1 MPASSDAF
9 SYLTSSK
16 GSSDRRGWSFRKR
29 SARHRVLSNSVI
41 SEAPSSA
48 NKENPDSTAVDF
60 HVQPDLTAPEKT
72 PAVQLVEEKTELST
86 QLSSKLSDTIPD
98 KEDDCGAYATVD
110 ESSVIIIQAAI
121 RGLLAQR
128 VLLRQKNVIKLQAAV
143 RGHLV
148 RSYAVGTLRCVQAIV
163 KMQALVRARRARLLG
178 EGSGDLV
185 KQSETIGKDN
195 NDLITPLTSSSA
207 IFHIWDLNTFSSQSG
222 CLIIAYTLEQGPNC
236 LKLSSSASKK
246 EAKTNGTYAYISIEK
261 LLGNAFAR
269 QLMESTPRSKPINIK
284 CDPLR
289 SDSAWKW
296 LERWMSVSS
305 VSNEEP
311 QGSGSAIEQHNE
323 NIGHSDAKEEILAPS
338 DCYTE
343 STDFK
348 FGVGES
354 AEASQDDD
362 SLINHD
368 ANNLDL
374 DSCKSISPSS
384 SHSKL
389 HNIDQSNEKLDET
402 ESVLVEIEDTDL
414 IEKVEVES
422 LSEKEETGS
431 ERDLPDMKK
440 NSTEQPDTEAKKFSR
455 KASNPAFIAAQ
466 SKFEELSSAGAPA
479 KLSISSSHDPG
490 VESSLENVSSSND
503 QPLRSIDIG
512 LADNAISNASAI
524 QIGGSECGT
533 ELSIS
538 STLDSPDRS
547 EAGVN
552 DIEQETKVPDETD
565 HHRSGDNLEVEA
577 DGKSITLETD
587 PSYTTTNELERNES
601 IASAAAESL
610 STIAADPHQLE
621 NKPETDPRDLQ
632 LELESEASHMVNK
645 SSPEASPRSH
655 ITVPES
661 QATPS
666 SQASVK
672 PKKNKGAKS
681 DTNRKNRPSSVDKKT
696 LSSRNQD
703 SASRS
708 SLEQLQEHKSGKRRN
723 SFGSAKPDQREQ
735 EPRDSSSSNS
745 LPSYMQATESA
756 RAKAIAN
763 GSPRSS
769 PDVHE
774 KDVYLKKRHSLPG
787 TNERQG
793 SPRIQRSLSQ
803 AQPNAAKGNGTHS
816 PQGLSRPYTGP

>member
-1 MPASSDAF
+1 MGKPTASCFKIIACGSD
-9 SYLTSSK
+9 SVDHDDLQTSESK

-48 NKENPDSTAVDF
+48 NKENPESTAVDF
-60 HVQPDLTAPEKT
+60 HVQSDLTAPEKTPAVQLVEEKTELSTQLSSKLSDTIPPEKT

-110 ESSVIIIQAAI
+110 ESSIILIQAAI
-121 RGLLAQR
+121 RGLLAQQ

-163 KMQALVRARRARLLG
+163 KMQALVRARRARLHV
-178 EGSGDLV
+178 EGSGDFV
-185 KQSETIGKDN
+185 KQSESSGK
-195 NDLITPLTSSSA
+195 
-207 IFHIWDLNTFSSQSG
+207 
-222 CLIIAYTLEQGPNC
+222 
-236 LKLSSSASKK
+236 SKK
-246 EAKTNGTYAYISIEK
+246 EAKTNGTYTYISMEK
-261 LLGNAFAR
+261 LLSNAFAR

-305 VSNEEP
+305 VSNEES
-311 QGSGSAIEQHNE
+311 QGSGSDIEQHNE
-323 NIGHSDAKEEILAPS
+323 NIGHSDGKEEILAPS

-343 STDFK
+343 SRDFK
-348 FGVGES
+348 SGGGES
-354 AEASQDDD
+354 AKASENDD
-362 SLINHD
+362 SLISYD

-389 HNIDQSNEKLDET
+389 HNIDQSNEKSDVK
-402 ESVLVEIEDTDL
+402 ESVLVEIKENDL
-414 IEKVEVES
+414 IEKVEAES
-422 LSEKEETGS
+422 LAEKEETGN
-431 ERDLPDMKK
+431 ERDLPDME
-440 NSTEQPDTEAKKFSR
+440 NTSTEQPDTEAKKFSR

-466 SKFEELSSAGAPA
+466 SKFEELSSAGAPE
-479 KLSISSSHDPG
+479 KLTTSFSHDPG
-490 VESSLENVSSSND
+490 VESSLDKISSSND

-512 LADNAISNASAI
+512 LADNAISNASAV

-587 PSYTTTNELERNES
+587 PLYTNANELERNES
-601 IASAAAESL
+601 IASAAAESVN
-610 STIAADPHQLE
+610 STIAADPPQIE
-621 NKPETDPRDLQ
+621 KKPETDPSDLQ
-632 LELESEASHMVNK
+632 LELGSEASHLVNK

-672 PKKNKGAKS
+672 PKKNKGEKS
-681 DTNRKNRPSSVDKKT
+681 DSNRKNRPSSVDKKT

-769 PDVHE
+769 PDVNE
-774 KDVYLKKRHSLPG
+774 KDTYLKKRHSLPG

-803 AQPNAAKGNGTHS
+803 AQPNAKGNGTHS
-816 PQGLSRPYTGP
+816 PQERKWRR

>member
-1 MPASSDAF
+1 MLSE
-9 SYLTSSK
+9 SK

-48 NKENPDSTAVDF
+48 NKENPESTAVDF

-86 QLSSKLSDTIPD
+86 PLSSNVSETVPD
-98 KEDDCGAYATVD
+98 KEDDCGTYATVD
-110 ESSVIIIQAAI
+110 ESSIIVIQAAI

-163 KMQALVRARRARLLG
+163 KMQALVRARRARLLV

-195 NDLITPLTSSSA
+195 NDLVTPL
-207 IFHIWDLNTFSSQSG
+207 
-222 CLIIAYTLEQGPNC
+222 
-236 LKLSSSASKK
+236 SKK
-246 EAKTNGTYAYISIEK
+246 EAKTNGTYTYISIEK

-323 NIGHSDAKEEILAPS
+323 NIGHSDRKEEILTPS
-338 DCYTE
+338 DCYPE

-348 FGVGES
+348 YGVGES
-354 AEASQDDD
+354 GEASQNDD
-362 SLINHD
+362 SLISYD
-368 ANNLDL
+368 ADNLDL

-389 HNIDQSNEKLDET
+389 HNIDQSNEKPNET
-402 ESVLVEIEDTDL
+402 ESVLVEIKETDL
-414 IEKVEVES
+414 IEK
-422 LSEKEETGS
+422 T
-431 ERDLPDMKK
+431 
-440 NSTEQPDTEAKKFSR
+440 STEQPDTEAKKFSR

-466 SKFEELSSAGAPA
+466 SKFEELSSTGAPA
-479 KLSISSSHDPG
+479 KLSTSSSHDPG
-490 VESSLENVSSSND
+490 VESSLDKVSSSND

-512 LADNAISNASAI
+512 LADNAISNASAV

-587 PSYTTTNELERNES
+587 PSYTNTNELERNES

-610 STIAADPHQLE
+610 NPTIADPPQLE
-621 NKPETDPRDLQ
+621 NNPETDPSDLQ
-632 LELESEASHMVNK
+632 LEMESEASHLVNK

-672 PKKNKGAKS
+672 PKKNKGEKS
-681 DTNRKNRPSSVDKKT
+681 DSNRKNRPSSVDKKA

-816 PQGLSRPYTGP
+816 PQGLSRPYTCP

>member
-1 MPASSDAF
+1 M
-9 SYLTSSK
+9 
-16 GSSDRRGWSFRKR
+16 
-29 SARHRVLSNSVI
+29 
-41 SEAPSSA
+41 
-48 NKENPDSTAVDF
+48 
-60 HVQPDLTAPEKT
+60 
-72 PAVQLVEEKTELST
+72 
-86 QLSSKLSDTIPD
+86 
-98 KEDDCGAYATVD
+98 
-110 ESSVIIIQAAI
+110 
-121 RGLLAQR
+121 
-128 VLLRQKNVIKLQAAV
+128 
-143 RGHLV
+143 
-148 RSYAVGTLRCVQAIV
+148 
-163 KMQALVRARRARLLG
+163 
-178 EGSGDLV
+178 
-185 KQSETIGKDN
+185 
-195 NDLITPLTSSSA
+195 
-207 IFHIWDLNTFSSQSG
+207 
-222 CLIIAYTLEQGPNC
+222 
-236 LKLSSSASKK
+236 
-246 EAKTNGTYAYISIEK
+246 
-261 LLGNAFAR
+261 
-269 QLMESTPRSKPINIK
+269 
-284 CDPLR
+284 
-289 SDSAWKW
+289 
-296 LERWMSVSS
+296 
-305 VSNEEP
+305 
-311 QGSGSAIEQHNE
+311 
-323 NIGHSDAKEEILAPS
+323 
-338 DCYTE
+338 
-343 STDFK
+343 
-348 FGVGES
+348 VGES
-354 AEASQDDD
+354 GEASQNDD
-362 SLINHD
+362 SLISYD

-389 HNIDQSNEKLDET
+389 HNIDQSNEKPDET
-402 ESVLVEIEDTDL
+402 ESVLLEIKETDL
-414 IEKVEVES
+414 IEKVEAES

-440 NSTEQPDTEAKKFSR
+440 TSTEQPDTEAKKFSR

-466 SKFEELSSAGAPA
+466 SKFEELSSTGAPA
-479 KLSISSSHDPG
+479 KLSTSSSHDPG
-490 VESSLENVSSSND
+490 VESSLDKVSSSND

-512 LADNAISNASAI
+512 LADNAISNASAV

-587 PSYTTTNELERNES
+587 PSYTNTNELERNES

-610 STIAADPHQLE
+610 NPTIADPPQLE
-621 NKPETDPRDLQ
+621 NNPETDPSDLQ
-632 LELESEASHMVNK
+632 LEMESEASHLVNK

-655 ITVPES
+655 ITVLNLKQHLLAKRLSNPRKTKVKKV
-661 QATPS
+661 TPI
-666 SQASVK
+666 
-672 PKKNKGAKS
+672 
-681 DTNRKNRPSSVDKKT
+681 
-696 LSSRNQD
+696 
-703 SASRS
+703 
-708 SLEQLQEHKSGKRRN
+708 EHKSGKRRN

-816 PQGLSRPYTGP
+816 PQGLSRPYTCP

>member
-1 MPASSDAF
+1 MRLNGECRLVDK
-9 SYLTSSK
+9 SK

-29 SARHRVLSNSVI
+29 
-41 SEAPSSA
+41 EDPGSS
-48 NKENPDSTAVDF
+48 
-60 HVQPDLTAPEKT
+60 
-72 PAVQLVEEKTELST
+72 VEEKIELST
-86 QLSSKLSDTIPD
+86 QLSSKLSDTVPD

-110 ESSVIIIQAAI
+110 ESSIIVIQAAI

-163 KMQALVRARRARLLG
+163 KMQALVRARRARLLV

-185 KQSETIGKDN
+185 KQSEAVGKDN
-195 NDLITPLTSSSA
+195 NDSVTPL
-207 IFHIWDLNTFSSQSG
+207 
-222 CLIIAYTLEQGPNC
+222 
-236 LKLSSSASKK
+236 SKK
-246 EAKTNGTYAYISIEK
+246 EAKTNGTYTYISIEK

-323 NIGHSDAKEEILAPS
+323 DIGHSDGKEEILAPS

-343 STDFK
+343 SKDFK
-348 FGVGES
+348 SGVGES
-354 AEASQDDD
+354 AEASQNDD
-362 SLINHD
+362 SLISYD
-368 ANNLDL
+368 TNNLDL

-384 SHSKL
+384 SHYKL
-389 HNIDQSNEKLDET
+389 HNIDQSNEKSDET
-402 ESVLVEIEDTDL
+402 ESVLVEIKETDL
-414 IEKVEVES
+414 IEKVEAES
-422 LSEKEETGS
+422 LSEKEETGN

-440 NSTEQPDTEAKKFSR
+440 TSTEQPDTEAKKFSR

-466 SKFEELSSAGAPA
+466 SKFEELSSTGAPA
-479 KLSISSSHDPG
+479 KLSSSSSHDPG
-490 VESSLENVSSSND
+490 VESSLDKVSSSND

-512 LADNAISNASAI
+512 LADNAISSNASAV

-552 DIEQETKVPDETD
+552 DIEQETKVPYETD

-577 DGKSITLETD
+577 DRKSTTPETD
-587 PSYTTTNELERNES
+587 PSYTNTNELQRNES

-610 STIAADPHQLE
+610 NPTIFADPPQLE
-621 NKPETDPRDLQ
+621 NKPETDPSDLQ
-632 LELESEASHMVNK
+632 LELESEASHLVNK

-672 PKKNKGAKS
+672 PKKNKGDKS
-681 DTNRKNRPSSVDKKT
+681 DSNRKNRPSSVDKKT

-723 SFGSAKPDQREQ
+723 SFGSAKPDQKEQ

-816 PQGLSRPYTGP
+816 PQGIIKTSSL

>member
-1 MPASSDAF
+1 MGKPTASCFKIIACGSD
-9 SYLTSSK
+9 SVDHDDLQTSESK

-195 NDLITPLTSSSA
+195 NDLITPL
-207 IFHIWDLNTFSSQSG
+207 
-222 CLIIAYTLEQGPNC
+222 
-236 LKLSSSASKK
+236 SKK

-816 PQGLSRPYTGP
+816 PQERKWRR